1 MLWDFT
7 ALHSLSDNIVDML
20 AYKLWAPKM
29 NIKNLKSFL
38 QNAAVP
44 RGNVTATQQCTQY
57 LVMKSEQEYPLQ
69 V

>member
-1 MLWDFT
+1 MIKENLN
-7 ALHSLSDNIVDML
+7 SL
-20 AYKLWAPKM
+20 
-29 NIKNLKSFL
+29 L

-44 RGNVTATQQCTQY
+44 KGNVTATQQCTQY